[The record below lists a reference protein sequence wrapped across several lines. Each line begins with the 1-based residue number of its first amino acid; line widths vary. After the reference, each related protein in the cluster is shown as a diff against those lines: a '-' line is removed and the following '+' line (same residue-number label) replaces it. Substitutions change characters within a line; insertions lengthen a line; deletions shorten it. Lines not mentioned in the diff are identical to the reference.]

1 MELTI
6 GILNNHNL
14 IINSSVL
21 VKKELVD
28 KIGGIPEYL
37 HLRRSGEDYEA
48 WKKILSNGNVCFF
61 LSETL
66 LKYNNATHK
75 HYTDSY
81 I

>member
-1 MELTI
+1 MDLNI

-28 KIGGIPEYL
+28 FIGGIPEDR
-37 HLRRSGEDYEA
+37 HFRGTEDYQT
-48 WKKILSNGNVCFF
+48 WKKILSNGETCYF
-61 LSETL
+61 LAETL
-66 LKYNNATHK
+66 LKYNNGSHK
-75 HYTDSY
+75 YYTDKY